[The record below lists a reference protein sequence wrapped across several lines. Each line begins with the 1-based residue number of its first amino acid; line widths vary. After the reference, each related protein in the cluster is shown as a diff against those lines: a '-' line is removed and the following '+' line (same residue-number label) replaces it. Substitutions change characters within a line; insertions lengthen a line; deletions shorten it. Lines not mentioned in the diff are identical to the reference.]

1 MSGPLKRNLM
11 LLTGTPVNKPIDAYA
26 YIKLMTPDAYRS
38 QGHFEMLHVS
48 KRDFFKKPLEYD
60 NLDVIRE
67 HLQRNSISR
76 TKKELHGYDLK
87 PLFPDTE
94 YELSAEHQALYAKL
108 VEEQLLSF
116 DDGTVIDATTV
127 QKLRHALQQIVVN
140 FDHFSNNPANR
151 SAAYDIIDQ
160 MVEETQCYQPE
171 KSKLIIW
178 TKYKRTS
185 RSVLNYVNE
194 ALKVPA
200 VAAYSEAD
208 TEKSINLF
216 MDNPKTR
223 VLVANYQSAGAG
235 LNPQHVCSE
244 ALFLELD
251 TVPLYVRQAVG
262 RIDRVGQTNV
272 PRMRFAV
279 AANTVQV
286 GLYEDLLT
294 NDDLVQHV
302 EPSKTSIREMLM
314 GHVKR
319 SGKTFDTSTGSSRN
333 IL

>member
-1 MSGPLKRNLM
+1 
-11 LLTGTPVNKPIDAYA
+11 
-26 YIKLMTPDAYRS
+26 
-38 QGHFEMLHVS
+38 
-48 KRDFFKKPLEYD
+48 
-60 NLDVIRE
+60 
-67 HLQRNSISR
+67 
-76 TKKELHGYDLK
+76 
-87 PLFPDTE
+87 
-94 YELSAEHQALYAKL
+94 
-108 VEEQLLSF
+108 
-116 DDGTVIDATTV
+116 
-127 QKLRHALQQIVVN
+127 
-140 FDHFSNNPANR
+140 
-151 SAAYDIIDQ
+151 
-160 MVEETQCYQPE
+160 VEETQCYQPE